1 MLIKS
6 MAFLLLFSGC
16 ALFKGTT
23 SLKNQDKQKLLE
35 AVKVTGEGKGRLS
48 LGQNQYV
55 FSVDSILNEDKDW
68 ILAVAIP
75 LHGEEV
81 MILPD
86 LRKSF
91 VTNAETETFEQRIK
105 REFRARRLERAISSD
120 EFLKELRSL
129 IRFIQGKDLGLTR
142 HCDAQKDEMLC
153 TLDGEKYLVS
163 ATEKKFYIQKF
174 LGKGKTLEVV
184 AKNLTDSF
192 FSNTDFHLYTNGTE
206 FTQREPAF
214 SLELFW

>member
-1 MLIKS
+1 MKH
-6 MAFLLLFSGC
+6 MAFLILFSGC
-16 ALFKGTT
+16 ALFKGTS
-23 SLKNQDKQKLLE
+23 SLQDQDKQKLLE

-48 LGQNQYV
+48 LGKNKYV
-55 FSVDSILNEDKDW
+55 FSVDSVLNEDKDW

-86 LRKSF
+86 LRKSH
-91 VTNAETETFEQRIK
+91 VNNAETETFEQRIQ
-105 REFRARRLERAISSD
+105 REFRARRLDKVISSD

-129 IRFIQGKDLGLTR
+129 IRFIVAKELELKR

-163 ATEKKFYIQKF
+163 ASEKNFYVQKF

-192 FSNTDFHLYTNGTE
+192 FSNTDFHLYTKSTE
-206 FTQREPAF
+206 FKRKEPAL